1 MLVIADRFRSALD
14 ILYVWCFFVW
24 RGGSVKLSAAL
35 SVGEIQKDSL
45 GGMVIMT
52 IRTMNIED
60 FEEIYD
66 LWIHTEGMGLNTT
79 DDSKDGIVKYLL
91 RNPNTCFVAED
102 NGKLIGVIISG
113 HDGRRGFIYHTTV
126 KKEYRGQGIG
136 KKLVDSA
143 MKALEAE
150 GIHKV
155 ALVAF
160 EKNVSGNA
168 FWEKVGFTVRDDL
181 VYRNKNI
188 HQLKR
193 VDLI

>member
-1 MLVIADRFRSALD
+1 
-14 ILYVWCFFVW
+14 
-24 RGGSVKLSAAL
+24 
-35 SVGEIQKDSL
+35 
-45 GGMVIMT
+45 MT
-52 IRTMNIED
+52 IRTMKIED
-60 FEEIYD
+60 FEKIYD
-66 LWIHTEGMGLNTT
+66 LWIHTEGMGLNTI
-79 DDSKDGIVKYLL
+79 DDSRNGIAKYLL

-102 NGKLIGVIISG
+102 NEKLIGVIMSG

-126 KKEYRGQGIG
+126 RKEYREQGIG

-143 MKALEAE
+143 LKALEAE

-168 FWEKVGFTVRDDL
+168 FWEKAGFSVRNDL

-188 HQLKR
+188 HQLQR
-193 VDLI
+193 IDLI

>member
-1 MLVIADRFRSALD
+1 MI
-14 ILYVWCFFVW
+14 
-24 RGGSVKLSAAL
+24 
-35 SVGEIQKDSL
+35 
-45 GGMVIMT
+45 
-52 IRTMNIED
+52 IRTMDIED
-60 FEEIYD
+60 YEKVYD

-79 DDSKDGIVKYLL
+79 DDSREGIAKYLL

-102 NGKLIGVIISG
+102 NGKLIGVIMSG

-143 MKALEAE
+143 MTALEAK

-160 EKNVSGNA
+160 EKNVSGNT
-168 FWEKVGFTVRDDL
+168 FWEKAGFTVRDDL
-181 VYRNKNI
+181 IYRNKNI
-188 HQLKR
+188 HQLKK
-193 VDLI
+193 LI

>member
-1 MLVIADRFRSALD
+1 
-14 ILYVWCFFVW
+14 
-24 RGGSVKLSAAL
+24 
-35 SVGEIQKDSL
+35 
-45 GGMVIMT
+45 MT

-60 FEEIYD
+60 FEKIYD

-102 NGKLIGVIISG
+102 NGQIIGVIMSG
-113 HDGRRGFIYHTTV
+113 HDGRRGFIHHTTV

-136 KKLVDSA
+136 KKLVESA

-150 GIHKV
+150 SIHKV

-168 FWEKVGFTVRDDL
+168 FL
-181 VYRNKNI
+181 
-188 HQLKR
+188 
-193 VDLI
+193 

>member
-1 MLVIADRFRSALD
+1 
-14 ILYVWCFFVW
+14 
-24 RGGSVKLSAAL
+24 
-35 SVGEIQKDSL
+35 
-45 GGMVIMT
+45 MT
-52 IRTMNIED
+52 IRTMKIED
-60 FEEIYD
+60 FEKIYD
-66 LWIHTEGMGLNTT
+66 LWIHTEGMGLNTI
-79 DDSKDGIVKYLL
+79 DDSRDGIAKYLL

-102 NGKLIGVIISG
+102 NEKLIGVIMSG

-126 KKEYRGQGIG
+126 RKEYREQGIG

-143 MKALEAE
+143 LKALEAE

-168 FWEKVGFTVRDDL
+168 FWEKAGFSVRNDL

-188 HQLKR
+188 HQLQR
-193 VDLI
+193 INLI